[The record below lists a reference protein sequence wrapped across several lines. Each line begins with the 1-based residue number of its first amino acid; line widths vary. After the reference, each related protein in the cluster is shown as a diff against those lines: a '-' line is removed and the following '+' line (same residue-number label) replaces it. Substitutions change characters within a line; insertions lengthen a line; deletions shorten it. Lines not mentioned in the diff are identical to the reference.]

1 MKTRMMER
9 LTVVGIVLI
18 ALGAGMVGC
27 SEDMVD
33 QPSYQ
38 AQEAP
43 RRHSP
48 PTSIPRD
55 SRKVLPVLPAAFFGK
70 EAHAAH
76 LFGIN
81 CSHCHGSQGDG
92 DGPVAGFLREL
103 PKNLHSAHVQT
114 KSEHEIYGII
124 TEGHNLMPSFRGF
137 LSAEERMLLAQY
149 VKSLG
154 RISNAAARQPST
166 DNARAAEAGPE

>member
-70 EAHAAH
+70 KAHAAH

-154 RISNAAARQPST
+154 RISNAAPRQPST

>member
-1 MKTRMMER
+1 MMDR
-9 LTVVGIVLI
+9 LTVALMVLVGIGPGI
-18 ALGAGMVGC
+18 SGC
-27 SEDMVD
+27 SEDMAE
-33 QPSYQ
+33 QPSYH

-55 SRKVLPVLPAAFFGK
+55 SRKIPPSLPAAFLGK
-70 EAHAAH
+70 EAEARH
-76 LFGIN
+76 LFSIN
-81 CSHCHGSQGDG
+81 CSHCHGKQGDG

-114 KSEHEIYGII
+114 KSEQEIYGII
-124 TEGHNLMPSFRGF
+124 TEGHDLMPSFRGF

-154 RISNAAARQPST
+154 SLSNAAAGQPPT
-166 DNARAAEAGPE
+166 DDARAAEASRE

>member
-1 MKTRMMER
+1 
-9 LTVVGIVLI
+9 
-18 ALGAGMVGC
+18 
-27 SEDMVD
+27 
-33 QPSYQ
+33 
-38 AQEAP
+38 
-43 RRHSP
+43 
-48 PTSIPRD
+48 
-55 SRKVLPVLPAAFFGK
+55 
-70 EAHAAH
+70 
-76 LFGIN
+76 
-81 CSHCHGSQGDG
+81 
-92 DGPVAGFLREL
+92 
-103 PKNLHSAHVQT
+103 VQT